1 MPAAIAHSATLAYS
15 AINAIQTGLLDGS
28 TIGYVASALVL
39 AAFGM
44 KDMVN
49 LRVVAICSNI
59 AFITYALLLNLL
71 RVLILHV
78 VLLPLNGWR
87 LMGALKQSGGTT
99 PGRSSL
105 PLGPIP
111 DFIVDLAS
119 SSTSKVRMLVGGPPR
134 SWLTA
139 TRHGASPL
147 TSPSCRS
154 YWAAVRRGDCDDLN

>member
-1 MPAAIAHSATLAYS
+1 MPAATAHSVTVAYS
-15 AINAIQTGLLDGS
+15 AISGIQTGLLDDS

-49 LRVVAICSNI
+49 LRIVAICSNI

-87 LMGALKQSGGTT
+87 LMGALKQSGGTA

-111 DFIVDLAS
+111 DFIVD
-119 SSTSKVRMLVGGPPR
+119 
-134 SWLTA
+134 
-139 TRHGASPL
+139 
-147 TSPSCRS
+147 
-154 YWAAVRRGDCDDLN
+154 

>member
-49 LRVVAICSNI
+49 LRVVAICSNM
-59 AFITYALLLNLL
+59 AFIAYALLLNLL
-71 RVLILHV
+71 PVLILHV
-78 VLLPLNGWR
+78 ALLPLNGWR
-87 LMGALKQSGGTT
+87 LMGALKQSGRTT
-99 PGRSSL
+99 AGRSSL

-111 DFIVDLAS
+111 DFIVD
-119 SSTSKVRMLVGGPPR
+119 
-134 SWLTA
+134 
-139 TRHGASPL
+139 
-147 TSPSCRS
+147 
-154 YWAAVRRGDCDDLN
+154 

>member
-1 MPAAIAHSATLAYS
+1 MPAAIAHSVTVAYS
-15 AINAIQTGLLDGS
+15 AISAIHTGLLDGR

-49 LRVVAICSNI
+49 LRIVAICSNI

-71 RVLILHV
+71 PVLILHV
-78 VLLPLNGWR
+78 VLMPLNGWR

-99 PGRSSL
+99 AGRSSL

-111 DFIVDLAS
+111 DFIVD
-119 SSTSKVRMLVGGPPR
+119 
-134 SWLTA
+134 
-139 TRHGASPL
+139 
-147 TSPSCRS
+147 
-154 YWAAVRRGDCDDLN
+154 